1 MRLATRPPEGRA
13 IKHCTSGAKPAGLPL
28 RGVAS
33 LVIVGVLAPSLTV
46 VAQAPPLPPPMND
59 CATAASSR
67 LKLICNQQS
76 PEDLVVVPGGQ
87 WVVASAYT
95 GSGVNLIRV
104 SDRVSHRAYPTVAGR
119 RRIDEKKYP
128 ACPGP
133 PDTVPNA
140 RFTTH
145 GLWLQPGPATVHT
158 LYVVGH
164 GTRESVEVFELDT
177 RPATPL
183 LTWVGCVIAPEPI
196 GLNSVRGLPDG
207 GLIATNFLARNVTPE
222 GRLRMLDG
230 EKNGE
235 LWEWHAAGGWKK
247 VPGSEAAGANGIE
260 ISNDGKWYYVAAWGS
275 QSFFRLSR
283 GTATPE
289 RDEIRLG
296 FRVDNI
302 RWGQDGSLYAVGQTG
317 SREVTDTSSV
327 VVKINPDTLAV
338 REVYRRPDDVTF
350 RFGTV
355 AVEVG
360 NELWVGSYQGDRI
373 AVISNP

>member
-1 MRLATRPPEGRA
+1 MRAVLVLA
-13 IKHCTSGAKPAGLPL
+13 
-28 RGVAS
+28 
-33 LVIVGVLAPSLTV
+33 IVGLSTTSSRA
-46 VAQAPPLPPPMND
+46 VAQVPAPPPLPITD
-59 CATAASSR
+59 CVTSSTVT
-67 LKLICNQQS
+67 LKLICNQQA

-95 GSGVNLIRV
+95 GSGINLIRAKDMV
-104 SDRVSHRAYPTVAGR
+104 SMKVYPVVGAR

-128 ACPGP
+128 DCPGP

-145 GLWLQPGPATVHT
+145 GLWVQAGPATVHT

-164 GTRESVEVFELDT
+164 GTRESVEVFEIDT
-177 RPATPL
+177 KPTTPFV
-183 LTWVGCVIAPEPI
+183 TWVGCVVAPEPI

-207 GLIATNFLARNVTPE
+207 GLIATNFLARNITPE
-222 GRLRMLDG
+222 GRQRMLDG

-235 LWEWHAAGGWKK
+235 LWEWHATGGWKK

-283 GTATPE
+283 GTSTPV

-302 RWGQDGSLYAVGQTG
+302 RWSKDGTLYAAGQTG
-317 SREVTDTSSV
+317 SREVPDTSSV
-327 VVKINPDTLAV
+327 IVKINPDTLAV
-338 REVYRRPDDVTF
+338 REIYRRPDDATF

-360 NELWVGSYQGDRI
+360 DDLWVGSYQGDRI
-373 AVISNP
+373 AVIRAN

>member
-1 MRLATRPPEGRA
+1 MRAR
-13 IKHCTSGAKPAGLPL
+13 
-28 RGVAS
+28 
-33 LVIVGVLAPSLTV
+33 LVMILVVLAPSLTV
-46 VAQAPPLPPPMND
+46 VAQAPPPPPPMND
-59 CATAASSR
+59 CATAASGN
-67 LKLICNQQS
+67 LKLICNQQA

-87 WVVASAYT
+87 WVVASAFS
-95 GSGVNLIRV
+95 GSGVNLIRARDMV
-104 SDRVSHRAYPTVAGR
+104 SVKAYPTVGAR

-140 RFTTH
+140 RFSTH

-177 RPATPL
+177 KPSTPIV
-183 LTWVGCVIAPEPI
+183 TWVGCVIAPEPI

-207 GLIATNFLARNVTPE
+207 GLIATNFLARNISPE

-283 GTATPE
+283 GTAAPV

-302 RWGQDGSLYAVGQTG
+302 RWGKDGSLYAAGQTG
-317 SREVTDTSSV
+317 SREVPDTSSV

-338 REVYRRPDDVTF
+338 REVYRRSDDATF
-350 RFGTV
+350 RAGTV

-360 NELWVGSYQGDRI
+360 DSLWVGSYQGDRI
-373 AVISNP
+373 AVIPAN